1 MRWLKPLFTA
11 GESLVDR
18 VLCVLGAGVFTQA
31 PEFMQQY
38 LQRLGGHLAE
48 ARRQLAQ
55 FEEIARQAGKN
66 VHDLAAQYAASTD
79 PSVVSMG
86 KLVDDTD
93 LRVSALG
100 SAEAALREAS
110 AWERPFVFLRHID
123 WEIARGTSSVYKP
136 AVPTTVEGLLYG
148 LIGVAVIL
156 ALYYGFIR
164 PLVLRIFGAAKAK
177 PEAKVAEA

>member
-1 MRWLKPLFTA
+1 
-11 GESLVDR
+11 VDR
-18 VLCVLGAGVFTQA
+18 LLCVLGAVFFAQA

-55 FEEIARQAGKN
+55 FEEIARQAGKS
-66 VHDLAAQYAASTD
+66 VHELAVQYSASTE
-79 PSVVSMG
+79 PTVVSLG
-86 KLVDDTD
+86 RLVNDTD

-110 AWERPFVFLRHID
+110 VWERPFVFLRHID
-123 WEIARGTSSVYKP
+123 WEIARGTGSVYKP
-136 AVPTTVEGLLYG
+136 AVPTTLEGLLYG

-164 PLVLRIFGAAKAK
+164 PLFLRIFGLSRAK
-177 PEAKVAEA
+177 PEAEVAEA